1 MIKIIQWWSHVKFKP
16 LFWLN
21 EEPDREKIYK
31 ESTMPPIE
39 GFFITAA
46 ELEQRE
52 REAFDAGRAGN
63 NDGDS
68 YLVDLIEYDYSDAND
83 YLKQRNREQALSE
96 LVADGEKNGDYDDQ
110 ASQ

>member
-1 MIKIIQWWSHVKFKP
+1 MIKLRADIDK
-16 LFWLN
+16 N
-21 EEPDREKIYK
+21 EFYEPSDGCEFD
-31 ESTMPPIE
+31 
-39 GFFITAA
+39 GFYITAA

>member
-1 MIKIIQWWSHVKFKP
+1 MIKLRADIDK
-16 LFWLN
+16 N
-21 EEPDREKIYK
+21 EFYEPSDGCEFD
-31 ESTMPPIE
+31 
-39 GFFITAA
+39 GFYITAA

-52 REAFDAGRAGN
+52 REAFEAGYRERI
-63 NDGDS
+63 
-68 YLVDLIEYDYSDAND
+68 YIEQIPDHQRSMYDFKEGLDD